1 MSNEI
6 ILNCAK
12 EIEDELIIHRR
23 KDVKQISVI
32 AYSDERDDDI
42 EIILSMPSMKEL
54 IEWLT
59 KQYEVMKYE

>member
-12 EIEDELIIHRR
+12 ENEDELIIHRR

>member
-12 EIEDELIIHRR
+12 ENEDELIIHRR

-59 KQYEVMKYE
+59 KQYEVMKDE